1 MTTSEKTRILKHQ
14 KIASAREILT
24 NPDQFCDIPSLFQT
38 SWETLKAARGQTVN
52 LDRICPP
59 SHQSELASRIIARVR
74 SYALSKGYTLRPE
87 HSLPATAKG

>member
-1 MTTSEKTRILKHQ
+1 MIENRNTQPTPLQIVD
-14 KIASAREILT
+14 ASEILA

-38 SWETLKAARGQTVN
+38 SWEILKAERGQTVN

-59 SHQSELASRIIARVR
+59 AHQSELASGIIARVS

-87 HSLPATAKG
+87 HSLRATTKG